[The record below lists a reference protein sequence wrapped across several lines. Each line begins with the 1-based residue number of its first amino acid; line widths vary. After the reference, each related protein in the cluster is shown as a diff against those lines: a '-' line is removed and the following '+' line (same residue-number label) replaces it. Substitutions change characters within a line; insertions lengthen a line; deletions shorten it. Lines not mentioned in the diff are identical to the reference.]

1 MLRTLSAA
9 QASRQEA
16 VTQTRLTVMAGKQK
30 SRFTGKLWGSGAL
43 LWEFSMR
50 NSNRNSSE
58 CSHYNRSSGW
68 STLAG
73 FGCAETT
80 TPCVTVNAEL
90 HSEWSGTPT
99 QIRPFFLVCFIFVH
113 IFNSKNAKTS
123 HFYHRYTLSFDSKII
138 QTLTKR
144 KKMLSDMSFG
154 VQLFFFFL
162 GNVACSVFENNFKC
176 SDFYFSLSN

>member
-68 STLAG
+68 STLVG
-73 FGCAETT
+73 FARAETT
-80 TPCVTVNAEL
+80 TPCVAVNAEL

-113 IFNSKNAKTS
+113 IFQLKKCKNFTFLS
-123 HFYHRYTLSFDSKII
+123 QIYTFLWLKNYTNPYKEKNKCCQTCRLVFSF
-138 QTLTKR
+138 
-144 KKMLSDMSFG
+144 
-154 VQLFFFFL
+154 
-162 GNVACSVFENNFKC
+162 
-176 SDFYFSLSN
+176 FSSS